1 MMPLAPIERLAA
13 RVGEDIS
20 SDEERALAEGVLQEA
35 STWVRHY
42 GRPWEDPTLAPAAA
56 VDITIAAAARGYL
69 NPAGFQMERADAQ
82 TFNRLEDFAKGTELT
97 RSEIEV
103 LKPYRV
109 RSSLVSISLTNPDRP
124 LSRDQRVWMGR
135 GYAPV
140 NRGGYTEKP
149 FPLGVEP

>member
-1 MMPLAPIERLAA
+1 MEPLATIDRLAA
-13 RVGEDIS
+13 RVGEEIVTT
-20 SDEERALAEGVLQEA
+20 EELALAEGVLREA

-42 GRPWEDPTLAPAAA
+42 GRPWEDVTKVPAAA
-56 VDITIAAAARGYL
+56 VDIVVAAAARGYL
-69 NPAGFQMERADAQ
+69 NPSGFQMERGDSQ

-109 RSSLVSISLTNPDRP
+109 RGSVISLAMSNPDRP
-124 LSRDQRVWMGR
+124 LSRNARVYTDR

-140 NRGGYTEKP
+140 NDGNEKP
-149 FPLGVEP
+149 FPLGTV